1 MMTSFEAE
9 WAQKSGREQVEEFCR
24 MIEQFDRGLR
34 GLAYRLL
41 GDRDQMDDALQ
52 ETYLKAFRSL
62 DSFSGRA
69 PFGAWLYRIAYNVC
83 MDQLRRRSRT
93 MHLPLNEEIAQ
104 VSNQPDPSDTAAEK
118 HDLAQALA
126 SLPAEQRA
134 IVLLIDAQDMDYR
147 EASLVLGIPRGTVG
161 SRLSRARS
169 ALRTALESR
178 MQARDGR

>member
-1 MMTSFEAE
+1 
-9 WAQKSGREQVEEFCR
+9 
-24 MIEQFDRGLR
+24 MIDQFDRGLR
-34 GLAYRLL
+34 GLAYRFL

-62 DSFSGRA
+62 GSFSGKS

-93 MHLPLNEEIAQ
+93 RLLPLNEEAGQAGID
-104 VSNQPDPSDTAAEK
+104 SDPSDVAAER

-126 SLPAEQRA
+126 SLPVEQRA
-134 IVLLIDAQDMDYR
+134 IVLLVDAEGMDYR
-147 EASLVLGIPRGTVG
+147 EASLILGIPQGTVG

-169 ALRTALESR
+169 ALRVSLGNRTEE
-178 MQARDGR
+178 RDGR